1 MIAESLRSER
11 GRKIL
16 EGIYTRTRVS
26 GYIEHPDSDSSF
38 VSLLYNFFVDFA
50 KLSLERR
57 WRHCPQL
64 PLRRFEFRSGEKFSP
79 DQGMRKR
86 RILSRS
92 FPHLLF
98 ETITKQ

>member
-57 WRHCPQL
+57 WRHCPQGC
-64 PLRRFEFRSGEKFSP
+64 RFDVSSSVPARSSP
-79 DQGMRKR
+79 
-86 RILSRS
+86 
-92 FPHLLF
+92 P
-98 ETITKQ
+98 TKG